1 MADTLRVLYV
11 DDEAGLLEIGKL
23 FLQQS
28 GDFSVTTIDSA
39 PAAIELLGQEQFD
52 AIISDY
58 QMPVMDGIQF
68 LIEVREKFDKVP
80 FILFT
85 GKGREEVVI
94 QAINSGADFY
104 LQKGGNPEAQFAEL
118 VHMIKQA
125 ASRKRAEAALK
136 ENERTYRNLY
146 QYAQVGLFETSLR
159 DGTVIACNERYA
171 TLAGFSSVED
181 AIGKDI
187 VHLYVNTDDRN
198 VVSRILH
205 EQGHIEDHIVLF
217 QKHQT
222 GHQFWAQF
230 SARINREKDVAEG
243 TIIDISELKQAEW
256 RQYFAAEILGIL
268 NDPANLVESINLILA
283 AVKRETGFDAVGI
296 RLKAGD
302 DFPYFV
308 QDGFS
313 PDFLLTENSLVARDA
328 TGGPCRDENGN
339 ISLECTCGLVLS
351 GQTDPKNPL
360 FTEWGSSW
368 TNNSLPFLD
377 LPPEQ
382 DPRFHPRNNCIH
394 QGYLSV
400 ALIPI
405 RANRQI
411 IGLLQL
417 NDRRKDRFT
426 PEMIHFYEGIVASIG
441 IALIRKQAEDA
452 LENEKRRL
460 ASIIEGTRAG
470 TWEWN
475 VQTGET
481 IFNERWAGIIG
492 YTLAEISPVSIETWK
507 KYAHPDDL
515 QKSGELLERHFRR
528 ESEWYECESRMKHK
542 NGDWVWVLD
551 RGKVASWTGEGKPLW
566 MFGTHQDI
574 TERKHSEVALHH
586 LTEFQESVITN
597 ARVWLSV
604 LDLKGTI
611 LMWNAAAAEI
621 SGYRQDDVIGSNT
634 IWKMLYPEQE
644 YRKQV
649 TTTINRIIREK
660 KYLENFETVIRTKE
674 GDEKVISW
682 NTKGIPDA
690 EGTIADYIAIGVD
703 ITDRKR
709 AEEQL
714 NKTVDELKR
723 FNNQTLDRELRMI
736 ALKEEIN
743 GLLKDSGQQEKYRT
757 GP

>member
-1 MADTLRVLYV
+1 MTNAIRVLYV
-11 DDEAGLLEIGKL
+11 DDEPDLLEIGKL
-23 FLQQS
+23 FLEQS
-28 GDFSVTTIDSA
+28 GDIAVTTAQSA
-39 PAAIELLGQEQFD
+39 PDAIRLLELERFD
-52 AIISDY
+52 AIVSDY
-58 QMPVMDGIQF
+58 QMPGMDGIQF
-68 LIEVREKFDKVP
+68 LIEVREKFGQVP

-104 LQKGGNPEAQFAEL
+104 LQKGGDPGAQFAEL
-118 VHMIKQA
+118 DHMIKQA
-125 ASRKRAEAALK
+125 ASRKKAEAALK

-171 TLAGFSSVED
+171 TLAGFSSVKD
-181 AIGKDI
+181 AVGKDI
-187 VHLYVNTDDRN
+187 VHLYVNADDRL
-198 VVSRILH
+198 VVSSILH
-205 EQGHIEDHIVLF
+205 EHGHIEDHIVLF
-217 QKHQT
+217 RNHQT
-222 GHQFWAQF
+222 GRQFWAQF
-230 SARINREKDVAEG
+230 SARINSEKDVAEG
-243 TIIDISELKQAEW
+243 TIIDISDLKQAER

-268 NDPANLVESINLILA
+268 NNPTSLVDSINLILA
-283 AVKRETGFDAVGI
+283 AVKRETGFDAMGI
-296 RLKAGD
+296 RLKSGD

-313 PDFLLTENSLVARDA
+313 PDFLLTENSLVANDP
-328 TGGPCRDENGN
+328 TGGPCRDGNGN

-377 LPPEQ
+377 LPPDQ

-417 NDRRKDRFT
+417 NDRRKDCFT
-426 PEMIHFYEGIVASIG
+426 PEMVHFYEGIVASIG
-441 IALIRKQAEDA
+441 IALMRKQAEDA

-492 YTLAEISPVSIETWK
+492 STLAEISPVSIETWK

-515 QKSGELLERHFRR
+515 QKSDELLEMHFRR
-528 ESEWYECESRMKHK
+528 KSEWYECEIRLKHK
-542 NGDWVWVLD
+542 NGDWAWVLD
-551 RGKVASWTGEGKPLW
+551 RGKVASWTEDGKPLW

-574 TERKHSEVALHH
+574 TERKRGEEVLHH

-611 LMWNAAAAEI
+611 LMWNTAAAEI
-621 SGYRQDDVIGSNT
+621 SGYRPDEVIGNNK

-674 GDEKVISW
+674 GNEKIISW

-690 EGTIADYIAIGVD
+690 AGNISDYIAIGVD
-703 ITDRKR
+703 VTDRKR
-709 AEEQL
+709 AEDAL

-723 FNNQTLDRELRMI
+723 FNNITLDRELRMI
-736 ALKEEIN
+736 ALKQEIN
-743 GLLKDSGQQEKYRT
+743 GLLKDSGLQEKYRT

>member
-1 MADTLRVLYV
+1 MSDTLRVLYV
-11 DDEAGLLEIGKL
+11 DDEPGLLVIGKL
-23 FLQQS
+23 FLEQS
-28 GDFSVTTIDSA
+28 GDFSVTTALSA
-39 PAAIELLGQEQFD
+39 PEAVRLLEQERFD
-52 AIISDY
+52 AIVSDY
-58 QMPVMDGIQF
+58 QMPGMDGIQF
-68 LIEVREKFDKVP
+68 LVEVRKRFGPAP

-104 LQKGGNPEAQFAEL
+104 LQKGGEPAAQFAEL
-118 VHMIKQA
+118 SHMIKQA
-125 ASRKRAEAALK
+125 ASRKRAEEAQK

-159 DGTVIACNERYA
+159 DGTVMVCNERYA
-171 TLAGFSSVED
+171 SLAGFSSVKD

-187 VHLYVNTDDRN
+187 VHLYVNPDDRK
-198 VVSRILH
+198 VVSRILR

-217 QKHQT
+217 RNHQT
-222 GHQFWAQF
+222 GRQFWAQF

-243 TIIDISELKQAEW
+243 TIIDISELKQAER

-268 NDPANLVESINLILA
+268 NDPANLVDSINLILA

-296 RLKAGD
+296 RLKSND

-313 PDFLLTENSLVARDA
+313 PDFLLTENTLVARDA
-328 TGGPCRDENGN
+328 TGGPCRDVNGN
-339 ISLECTCGLVLS
+339 INLECTCGLVLS
-351 GQTDPKNPL
+351 GQMDPKNPL

-377 LPPEQ
+377 LPPGQ

-417 NDRRKDRFT
+417 NDRRKDCFT

-441 IALIRKQAEDA
+441 IALMRKQAEDA

-470 TWEWN
+470 TWEWD

-492 YTLAEISPVSIETWK
+492 YTLGEISPMSIETWK

-515 QKSGELLERHFRR
+515 QKSDELLERHFRR
-528 ESEWYECESRMKHK
+528 ESEGYECEIRMKHK

-574 TERKHSEVALHH
+574 TERKHGEEALHH

-611 LMWNAAAAEI
+611 LMWNTAAAEI
-621 SGYRQDDVIGSNT
+621 SGYRSDEVIGTNT

-674 GDEKVISW
+674 GNEKIISW

-690 EGTIADYIAIGVD
+690 TGKISDYIAIGVD
-703 ITDRKR
+703 VTDRNR

-723 FNNQTLDRELRMI
+723 FNTITLDRELRMI

-743 GLLKDSGQQEKYRT
+743 GLLKDRGQQEKYRT